1 MYAEI
6 KAAFEANG
14 DNKFQGLLDAL
25 AIILK
30 AIFGFVEGEVKLF
43 ILCKSMHKTCLLIR
57 QVFVNL

>member
-1 MYAEI
+1 MFAEI

-30 AIFGFVEGEVKLF
+30 AIFGFVEGEV
-43 ILCKSMHKTCLLIR
+43 
-57 QVFVNL
+57 